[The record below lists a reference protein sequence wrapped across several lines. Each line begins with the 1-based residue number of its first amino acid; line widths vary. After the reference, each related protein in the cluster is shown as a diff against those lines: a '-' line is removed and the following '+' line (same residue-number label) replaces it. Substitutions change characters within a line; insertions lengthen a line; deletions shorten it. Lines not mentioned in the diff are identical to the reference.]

1 MSATNTRRLAR
12 LLDSSLAE
20 PIFTLVP
27 LPVDISLEAAFPEF
41 AEARRYLE
49 SLTVERRAELEWK

>member
-1 MSATNTRRLAR
+1 MSQTARFKR

-20 PIFTLVP
+20 PIFTPVP

-41 AEARRYLE
+41 AEARRHLE
-49 SLTVERRAELEWK
+49 SLSAERRAELEWK